1 MALPLII
8 PSHNQTRKFYEN
20 MLRSFNTCTIFNL
33 FGRDSMSISLF
44 DLFSIGIGPSSS
56 HTVGPMLAANEFLQL
71 LETKGLFAKTERV
84 KIELY
89 GSLALTGVGHGTDKA
104 ILNGLEGK
112 APETVVPETMVPR
125 MKEILASQKL
135 CVAGKKDIPFHKE
148 ADFIFFQKERLEKH
162 TNGMRFT
169 AFDQK
174 GQALISQVYYSIGGG
189 FIVTEEGYDQASTE
203 ASLLPYPFGT
213 AAQLLK
219 HCKENKLSIAELMM
233 ANEMTWRSKDEIHA
247 GILAIAKVMDD
258 CIENGCHHPGILPG
272 GLNVKRR
279 APDLYQKLMEQKGV
293 PSIYERSDV
302 MNLLNLYAM
311 AVNEENAA
319 GGRIV
324 TAPTNGAAGI
334 IPAVLKY
341 CQKAHDKM
349 DKEAIFTYFLTAA
362 AIGILYKK
370 GASISGAEVGCQG
383 EVGVA
388 SSMAAAALT
397 AVLGGSIEQIEN
409 AAEIAMEHH
418 LGMTCDP
425 VMGLVQIPCIERNA
439 MGSVKAVNAS
449 RMALIGDGQ
458 HQISLDKVINTM
470 KQTGRDMQSIYKETS
485 LGGLAVNLPEC

>member
-1 MALPLII
+1 
-8 PSHNQTRKFYEN
+8 
-20 MLRSFNTCTIFNL
+20 
-33 FGRDSMSISLF
+33 MSISLF

-56 HTVGPMLAANEFLQL
+56 HTVGPMSAANEFLQL
-71 LETKGLFAKTERV
+71 LETHNHYTATQRV

-89 GSLALTGVGHGTDKA
+89 GSLALTGKGHGTDKA

-112 APETVVPETMVPR
+112 APDSVVPEIMVPR
-125 MKEILASQKL
+125 MQEILKTHIL
-135 CVAGKKDIPFHKE
+135 CLAGKKNISFHE
-148 ADFIFFQKERLEKH
+148 NTDFLFLQKELLPKH

-169 AFDQK
+169 AFD
-174 GQALISQVYYSIGGG
+174 AEDHTLISQVYYSIGGG
-189 FIVTEEGYDQASTE
+189 FITTEEAFDHSITE
-203 ASLLPYPFGT
+203 TSDLPYPFDT
-213 AAQLLK
+213 ATQLLK
-219 HCKENKLSIAELMM
+219 HCKENELSITELMM
-233 ANEMTWRSKDEIHA
+233 VNELTWRDEDAIHT
-247 GILAIAKVMDD
+247 GILAIAKVMND

-272 GLNVKRR
+272 GLQLKRR
-279 APDLYQKLMEQKGV
+279 APDLYQKLNEKKGV

-302 MNLLNLYAM
+302 MNHLNLYAM

-341 CQKAHDKM
+341 FQEAHGKIQKED
-349 DKEAIFTYFLTAA
+349 IYTYFLTSA

-388 SSMAAAALT
+388 ASMAAAGLT
-397 AVLGGSIEQIEN
+397 AVLGGTIDQIEN

-439 MGSVKAVNAS
+439 MGAVKAVNAS

-458 HQISLDKVINTM
+458 HKISLDKVIKTM
-470 KQTGRDMQSIYKETS
+470 KQTGMDMQSIYKETS
-485 LGGLAVNLPEC
+485 MGGLAVNLPEC

>member
-1 MALPLII
+1 
-8 PSHNQTRKFYEN
+8 
-20 MLRSFNTCTIFNL
+20 
-33 FGRDSMSISLF
+33 MSISLF

-56 HTVGPMLAANEFLQL
+56 HTVGPMSAANEFLKL
-71 LETKGLFAKTERV
+71 LDSTNLLDQIARV

-89 GSLALTGVGHGTDKA
+89 GSLALTGKGHGTDKA

-112 APETVVPETMVPR
+112 NPETVVPESMVPR
-125 MKEILASQKL
+125 MREILHTNLL
-135 CVAGKKDIPFHKE
+135 CLADKKNIPFHE
-148 ADFIFFQKERLEKH
+148 ATDFLFLQKEQLPKH

-169 AFDQK
+169 GFD
-174 GQALISQVYYSIGGG
+174 AENNPLLSQIYYSIGGG
-189 FIVTEEGYDQASTE
+189 FIITEEEDETSTSE
-203 ASLLPYPFGT
+203 QNLPFPFDT
-213 AAQLLK
+213 ADQLLK
-219 HCKENKLSIAELMM
+219 HCQANQLSIAELMM
-233 ANEMTWRSKDEIHA
+233 ANELTWRDQDAIYA
-247 GILAIAKVMDD
+247 GILRLANVMSD
-258 CIENGCHHPGILPG
+258 CIENGCHNPGILPG
-272 GLNVKRR
+272 GLQVKRR
-279 APDLYQKLMEQKGV
+279 APDLYQKLNQQQGV
-293 PSIYERSDV
+293 VSVYEHSDV
-302 MNLLNLYAM
+302 MNRLNLYAM

-324 TAPTNGAAGI
+324 TAPTNGASGI

-341 CQKAHDKM
+341 CQEAHDKM
-349 DKEAIFTYFLTAA
+349 RKEDIFIYFLTAA

-397 AVLGGSIEQIEN
+397 AVLGGTVAQVEN

-425 VMGLVQIPCIERNA
+425 VLGLVQIPCIERNA
-439 MGSVKAVNAS
+439 MGAVKAVNAS

-458 HQISLDKVINTM
+458 HQISLDKVIRTM
-470 KQTGRDMQSIYKETS
+470 KQTGKDMQSIYKETS

>member
-1 MALPLII
+1 M
-8 PSHNQTRKFYEN
+8 N
-20 MLRSFNTCTIFNL
+20 
-33 FGRDSMSISLF
+33 ISLF

-71 LETKGLFAKTERV
+71 LESKDLFDKTERV

-89 GSLALTGVGHGTDKA
+89 GSLALTGKGHGTDKA
-104 ILNGLEGK
+104 ILNGLEAK
-112 APETVVPETMVPR
+112 DPETVVPESMVPR
-125 MKEILASQKL
+125 MQDILNQHTL
-135 CVAGKKDIPFHKE
+135 CLGNKKNIPFDEKT
-148 ADFIFFQKERLEKH
+148 DFIFLQKELLPKH
-162 TNGMRFT
+162 SNGMRFT
-169 AFDQK
+169 AFDHANK
-174 GQALISQVYYSIGGG
+174 ALLSQVYYSIGGG
-189 FIVTEEGYDQASTE
+189 FITTEEEFDSST
-203 ASLLPYPFGT
+203 ADTHSLPYPFDT
-213 AAQLLK
+213 AAQLLD
-219 HCKENKLSIAELMM
+219 HCKANQCSIAELMM
-233 ANEMTWRSKDEIHA
+233 KNELTWRTEDEIHA
-247 GILAIAKVMDD
+247 GILSIAKVMND
-258 CIENGCHHPGILPG
+258 CIDNGCQHNGILPG
-272 GLNVKRR
+272 GLQLKRR
-279 APDLYQKLMEQKGV
+279 APDLYKKLIADKGIS
-293 PSIYERSDV
+293 SIYERSDI
-302 MNLLNLYAM
+302 MNRLNLYAM

-334 IPAVLKY
+334 IPAILRY
-341 CQKAHDKM
+341 CQDAHEKM
-349 DKEAIFTYFLTAA
+349 GKEDIYTYFLTSA

-388 SSMAAAALT
+388 SSMAAAGLT

-458 HQISLDKVINTM
+458 HKISLDKVIKTM
-470 KQTGRDMQSIYKETS
+470 KQTGMDMKSIYKETS
-485 LGGLAVNLPEC
+485 MGGLAVNIPEC

>member
-1 MALPLII
+1 
-8 PSHNQTRKFYEN
+8 
-20 MLRSFNTCTIFNL
+20 
-33 FGRDSMSISLF
+33 MSISLF

-56 HTVGPMLAANEFLQL
+56 HTVGPMLAANEFLERL
-71 LETKGLFAKTERV
+71 NVNNYLDKTYRV
-84 KIELY
+84 KVELY
-89 GSLALTGVGHGTDKA
+89 GSLALTGKGHATDKA

-112 APETVVPETMVPR
+112 LPETVVPDSMVPR
-125 MKEILASQKL
+125 ANEIVSTQILNL
-135 CVAGKKDIPFHKE
+135 AGKKNIPFHEKE
-148 ADFIFFQKERLEKH
+148 DFLLLQKELLPKH

-169 AFDQK
+169 AYDATHQM
-174 GQALISQVYYSIGGG
+174 LLSQVYYSIGGG
-189 FIVTEEGYDQASTE
+189 FIVTEEEFDHPATD
-203 ASLLPYPFGT
+203 AHTVPYPFET
-213 AAQLLK
+213 AQQLLDL
-219 HCKENKLSIAELMM
+219 CKKNSLSISELMM
-233 ANEMTWRSKDEIHA
+233 ENEQSWRDTDTIHA
-247 GILAIAKVMDD
+247 GILTIAKVMND
-258 CIENGCHHPGILPG
+258 CIDSGCHHEGILPG
-272 GLNVKRR
+272 GLLVKRR
-279 APDLYQKLMEQKGV
+279 APDLYKKINENKGV
-293 PSIYERSDV
+293 PSIYERSDI
-302 MNLLNLYAM
+302 MNRLNLYAM

-341 CQKAHDKM
+341 CQDAHKKLCNED
-349 DKEAIFTYFLTAA
+349 IYTYLLTSA

-388 SSMAAAALT
+388 SSMAAAGLT
-397 AVLGGSIEQIEN
+397 AVLGGTIEQIEN

-449 RMALIGDGQ
+449 RLALIGDGQ
-458 HQISLDKVINTM
+458 HTISLDKVIKTM
-470 KQTGRDMQSIYKETS
+470 KQTGKDMQSIYKETS

>member
-1 MALPLII
+1 
-8 PSHNQTRKFYEN
+8 
-20 MLRSFNTCTIFNL
+20 
-33 FGRDSMSISLF
+33 MSISLF

-71 LETKGLFAKTERV
+71 LEKNDLLSKTQRV

-89 GSLALTGVGHGTDKA
+89 GSLALTGKGHGTDKA
-104 ILNGLEGK
+104 ILNGLEGRE
-112 APETVVPETMVPR
+112 PETVIPESMVPR
-125 MKEILASQKL
+125 MQDILKNHTL
-135 CVAGKKDIPFHKE
+135 CLAGKKNIPFHE
-148 ADFIFFQKERLEKH
+148 ATDFLFLQKKLLPKH
-162 TNGMRFT
+162 TNGMQFF
-169 AFDQK
+169 AFDSEDHT
-174 GQALISQVYYSIGGG
+174 LLSQIYYSIGGG
-189 FIVTEEGYDQASTE
+189 FITTEEAFDQSTSE
-203 ASLLPYPFGT
+203 QQSLPYPFDT

-219 HCKENKLSIAELMM
+219 HCKENNLSIAELMM
-233 ANEMTWRSKDEIHA
+233 TNELTWRDKEAIHS
-247 GILAIAKVMDD
+247 GILSIAKVMDD
-258 CIENGCHHPGILPG
+258 CIEHGCHHAGVLPG
-272 GLNVKRR
+272 GLQLKRR
-279 APDLYQKLMEQKGV
+279 APDLYQRLNEHKGV
-293 PSIYERSDV
+293 PSIYERSDI
-302 MNLLNLYAM
+302 MNRLNLYAM

-341 CQKAHDKM
+341 CQDAHDKM
-349 DKEAIFTYFLTAA
+349 DKEDIFNYFLTCA

-388 SSMAAAALT
+388 SSMAAAGLT
-397 AVLGGSIEQIEN
+397 AVLGGTVEQIEN

-458 HQISLDKVINTM
+458 HQISLDKVIKTM
-470 KQTGRDMQSIYKETS
+470 KQTGMDMQSIYKETS
-485 LGGLAVNLPEC
+485 LGGLAVNIPEC